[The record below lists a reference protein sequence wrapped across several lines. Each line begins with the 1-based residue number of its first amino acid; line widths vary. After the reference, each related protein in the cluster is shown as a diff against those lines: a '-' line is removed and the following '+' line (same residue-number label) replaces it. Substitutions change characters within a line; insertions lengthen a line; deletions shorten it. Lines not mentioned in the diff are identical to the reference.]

1 MADFSSKR
9 FLHLEA
15 LSMNM
20 SVFESRIIYMS
31 LSQTHKSLSIIFFR
45 QSVKNKEKIKQ
56 NITFIYTPCP
66 QKSSQFGFWQY
77 LSF

>member
-56 NITFIYTPCP
+56 NITFIYTTCP